1 MGGKVKVESEGSGK
15 GTTFVLKMQA
25 ISKIVHSQDVSSLCL
40 IPKNRNQ
47 SSNISKEVKE
57 ILKEQKDALNAAKS
71 DSNNNRFSI
80 IMDKLSPSA

>member
-40 IPKNRNQ
+40 IPKNKN
-47 SSNISKEVKE
+47 
-57 ILKEQKDALNAAKS
+57 
-71 DSNNNRFSI
+71 
-80 IMDKLSPSA
+80 